1 MKGLEKSM
9 TVSLAA
15 VTVRSAAMRSISFLI
30 NIPTNP
36 CQKLLDK
43 QLFKLSVC
51 EFTIPRA
58 TDRFNSVSVVNTW
71 DKFIAEVGHS

>member
-15 VTVRSAAMRSISFLI
+15 VTVRSAAIRSISFVI

-36 CQKLLDK
+36 CQKFLVKHYFNFLFVNSPFQDPLAVSIPYLLST
-43 QLFKLSVC
+43 LG
-51 EFTIPRA
+51 T
-58 TDRFNSVSVVNTW
+58 NS
-71 DKFIAEVGHS
+71 